1 MLKWRS
7 NKGQIWCKQKHDVE
21 KKNGS
26 RLARVLLELIFGE
39 FGWLFLKEKTA
50 KDSIRKE
57 QEIMQIERYESKLTT
72 FNFGLEDRRLR
83 SQMGKRSVVSTV
95 SMNWKGQYGG
105 FLYFFKIFESESRID
120 YYSLSSSC

>member
-7 NKGQIWCKQKHDVE
+7 NKGQIWCKQKHDVVQ
-21 KKNGS
+21 KNGS
-26 RLARVLLELIFGE
+26 RLASVLLELIFGE

-72 FNFGLEDRRLR
+72 FGLEDRRLW

-95 SMNWKGQYGG
+95 SMNWKVSMEDI
-105 FLYFFKIFESESRID
+105 LYFFKIFESENRID
-120 YYSLSSSC
+120 YYFAQLC

>member
-1 MLKWRS
+1 MFL
-7 NKGQIWCKQKHDVE
+7 IV
-21 KKNGS
+21 
-26 RLARVLLELIFGE
+26 ELIFGE

-72 FNFGLEDRRLR
+72 LGLEDRRLW
-83 SQMGKRSVVSTV
+83 SQMWKRSVV

-105 FLYFFKIFESESRID
+105 SLYFFKIFESENRID
-120 YYSLSSSC
+120 YYSLSSANGPFPILTIYHNWQT

>member
-1 MLKWRS
+1 M
-7 NKGQIWCKQKHDVE
+7 HDVV

-26 RLARVLLELIFGE
+26 RLASVLLELIFGE

-50 KDSIRKE
+50 KDSNSKE

-72 FNFGLEDRRLR
+72 FGLEDRRLW

-105 FLYFFKIFESESRID
+105 FLYFFKIFESENRID
-120 YYSLSSSC
+120 YSSLSSANGPFPILTICHNWQT

>member
-1 MLKWRS
+1 M
-7 NKGQIWCKQKHDVE
+7 V

-26 RLARVLLELIFGE
+26 RLASVLLELIFSE

-72 FNFGLEDRRLR
+72 FGLEDRRLW
-83 SQMGKRSVVSTV
+83 SQMGKRSVASSV

-105 FLYFFKIFESESRID
+105 FLYFFKIFESENRID
-120 YYSLSSSC
+120 YSSLSSANGPFPILTICHNWQT

>member
-26 RLARVLLELIFGE
+26 RLARVLLQLIFGE

-72 FNFGLEDRRLR
+72 FWIMDSRTVDSDLR
-83 SQMGKRSVVSTV
+83 WEKDQWFPLFPWT
-95 SMNWKGQYGG
+95 
-105 FLYFFKIFESESRID
+105 
-120 YYSLSSSC
+120 

>member
-1 MLKWRS
+1 M
-7 NKGQIWCKQKHDVE
+7 
-21 KKNGS
+21 
-26 RLARVLLELIFGE
+26 ARVLLELIFGE

-95 SMNWKGQYGG
+95 SMN
-105 FLYFFKIFESESRID
+105 
-120 YYSLSSSC
+120 